1 MFLSD
6 FSIRR
11 PVFTVCIMLALVVLG
26 LFSVKTLGIDQYP
39 NTDIP
44 TVTVS
49 VVYPGASP
57 ESVKQDVVRKI
68 EEAVNPIEKIKE
80 ISSTSQEGLGT
91 LVIQFQL
98 GRNVDNA
105 LNDVRTKISQIRRDL
120 PGNIEEPVISK
131 FDPAQLP
138 VLSLVVKPDAQHP
151 DLNDRE
157 LTRIAEDFLKRRIEN
172 IPGVGKVDA
181 VGGSTREIL
190 IQGDPQKQIGG
201 ASGRERV
208 EI

>member
-6 FSIRR
+6 LSIRR

-26 LFSVKTLGIDQYP
+26 LFSVKSLGIDQC
-39 NTDIP
+39 P
-44 TVTVS
+44 TPTS
-49 VVYPGASP
+49 PRSPSPSSTPAPAP

-91 LVIQFQL
+91 LVVQFHL

-105 LNDVRTKISQIRRDL
+105 LNDVRTKIGQIRRDL
-120 PGNIEEPVISK
+120 PNNIEEPVISK

-138 VLSLVVKPDAQHP
+138 VLSWW
-151 DLNDRE
+151 
-157 LTRIAEDFLKRRIEN
+157 
-172 IPGVGKVDA
+172 
-181 VGGSTREIL
+181 
-190 IQGDPQKQIGG
+190 
-201 ASGRERV
+201 
-208 EI
+208 

>member
-1 MFLSD
+1 MFISD
-6 FSIRR
+6 LSIRR

-26 LFSVKTLGIDQYP
+26 LFSVKSLGIDQYP

-105 LNDVRTKISQIRRDL
+105 LNDVRTRIGQIRRDL
-120 PGNIEEPVISK
+120 PNNIEEPVISK

-138 VLSLVVKPDAQHP
+138 VLSLVVRPDAKHA
-151 DLNDRE
+151 DMNDRE
-157 LTRIAEDFLKRRIEN
+157 LTRIAEDFLKRRLEN
-172 IPGVGKVDA
+172 HH
-181 VGGSTREIL
+181 
-190 IQGDPQKQIGG
+190 G
-201 ASGRERV
+201 AQFRSLRGIAPRV
-208 EI
+208 VLVRADDSRGLPMI